1 MRSRYR
7 VMTTNETEVKTTE
20 EENPEIFEKKHPKFV
35 GRITSA
41 QKDYTKRK
49 ILGYI
54 AIWELGS

>member
-1 MRSRYR
+1 
-7 VMTTNETEVKTTE
+7 MTSETEVKTTE
-20 EENPEIFEKKHPKFV
+20 ENVAIFEKKKPKYV

-54 AIWELGS
+54 AIWEL